1 MNIKFVSLCLGAGL
15 FALPGNIQAAQ
26 PVPIIGGHYAAG
38 VEGIKGASLPP
49 PGLYFRDYNIGYFA
63 DQFADG
69 PPNFDISA
77 YINAPRLIWITPY
90 KILGA
95 DYGMDLIIPFGYMDW
110 GYDTP
115 GGPDGGSYFGIGDIQ
130 IAPLLLSW
138 HFKQFDLAFGY
149 AVWAPS
155 GDYSPTRPD
164 FIAKGYWS
172 HMLTLGGTW
181 YIDQEKTWAVSL
193 LNRYEFAHEQEQTH
207 TDPGQVYT
215 LEWGISKSLS
225 KTVDIG
231 LIGYYQ
237 QQTTKD
243 SGQWAS
249 KLRDRIVGIGAE
261 INMFCPKIGMFTSI
275 RYAGEFNAVQRP
287 EGQLLAVT
295 LTKPL

>member
-1 MNIKFVSLCLGAGL
+1 MNIKLVSLCLGAGL
-15 FALPGNIQAAQ
+15 FALPGNIQAQ
-26 PVPIIGGHYAAG
+26 SVPIIGGHYPAG

-49 PGLYFRDYNIGYFA
+49 PGVYFRDYNIGYFA
-63 DQFADG
+63 DQFENG
-69 PPNFDISA
+69 PPDFDISA

-95 DYGMDLIIPFGYMDW
+95 DYGMDLIIPFGYMNW
-110 GYDTP
+110 EYA
-115 GGPDGGSYFGIGDIQ
+115 GGAVKDHYFGLGDIQ
-130 IAPLLLSW
+130 IEPLLLSW

-155 GDYSPTRPD
+155 GDFSPTRPD
-164 FIAKGYWS
+164 LLAKGYWS

-193 LNRYEFAHEQEQTH
+193 LNRYEFAHEQTQTH

-215 LEWGISKSLS
+215 IEWGISKSLS
-225 KTVDIG
+225 KTLDIG

-243 SGQWAS
+243 SGPMAS
-249 KLRDRIVGIGAE
+249 NLRDRIVGLGAE
-261 INMFCPKIGMFTSI
+261 INMFCPKMGMFTSI
-275 RYAGEFNAVQRP
+275 RYAGEFDAVQRP

-295 LTKPL
+295 LTKPF